1 MSNNHHKNL
10 VTYLMENS
18 DRSVHDILGDGLE
31 FEKFVKQQACLY
43 GVAHLKDVLRN
54 VKKEFGLV
62 KTICTHL
69 QTDEIEAERDD
80 VMNELRSFIY
90 TDRIHCDDY
99 ILDKDYHCVD
109 NDIIRLIRKRAR
121 HINTVGL
128 QKILNDKQVDMD
140 AEVKHGQQK
149 RSDIIRK
156 LANYLCAEEV
166 REAFPVLRDLREV
179 ASDISAVDLI
189 IYLNGELTK
198 ERRESI
204 PDPFDLERD
213 DILAMMTEHLTSD
226 ELADFE
232 AYVCQVNEG
241 LKKAQEIEGDKDDRI
256 QDQVIENHKLTT
268 DGGYQELEEL
278 FAEIGEGDKL
288 KLEAANRK
296 KQLAIDK
303 MADIYRFKYV
313 LSEMTTGQLPR
324 NVKDNLTA
332 PIKNVFGNLKAHE
345 LTSLETLQIARERLI
360 LKYPHAS
367 MISEGILNDVKRGFL
382 YGKREIKI
390 RPILIVGDPGNG
402 KSSLARDVMKALDV
416 YAATVNAGG
425 MFENH
430 ILGLSSGYSSAMPS
444 IITTAVAN
452 SMAINPAII
461 IDEIDKT
468 SRNKRNG
475 DLADGLLSLLEPSEA
490 VSWYEKFLNMNVDAS
505 QINWILTANDIGR
518 VPLPLVSRCTVYRM
532 QNPGAEHVGPLVQ
545 SVVTDY
551 AREVGVDPRFFRLSA
566 NEMDY
571 LRETMPRH
579 QSVRVLRQLVRL
591 LLDEHESSKYHA

>member
-1 MSNNHHKNL
+1 M
-10 VTYLMENS
+10 
-18 DRSVHDILGDGLE
+18 
-31 FEKFVKQQACLY
+31 
-43 GVAHLKDVLRN
+43 
-54 VKKEFGLV
+54 
-62 KTICTHL
+62 
-69 QTDEIEAERDD
+69 
-80 VMNELRSFIY
+80 
-90 TDRIHCDDY
+90 
-99 ILDKDYHCVD
+99 
-109 NDIIRLIRKRAR
+109 
-121 HINTVGL
+121 
-128 QKILNDKQVDMD
+128 
-140 AEVKHGQQK
+140 
-149 RSDIIRK
+149 
-156 LANYLCAEEV
+156 
-166 REAFPVLRDLREV
+166 
-179 ASDISAVDLI
+179 DLI